1 MAEYLK
7 LEILNYDQFIRPL
20 SGLIFKTS
28 ALPKKFNILFELF
41 LPGATEVYMDKNST
55 KSHVANSGKQS
66 DSDNSMSSFE
76 KIKIIFKAPQK
87 TDKLICCVLCNTTLQ
102 KWAIFKHS
110 PARLEQ
116 LTFFSTM
123 AQFCWSSSLE
133 ESDHIESFKLLIS
146 YHLQNY

>member
-55 KSHVANSGKQS
+55 KSHVANSVES
-66 DSDNSMSSFE
+66 NLTV
-76 KIKIIFKAPQK
+76 IIVCLHLK
-87 TDKLICCVLCNTTLQ
+87 KL
-102 KWAIFKHS
+102 K
-110 PARLEQ
+110 
-116 LTFFSTM
+116 
-123 AQFCWSSSLE
+123 
-133 ESDHIESFKLLIS
+133 
-146 YHLQNY
+146 